1 MTISAY
7 NASVPVFKQLLNSL
21 KDVLKKAE
29 THTAE
34 KKIEADALLT
44 ARLFPDMLN
53 FTRQIQIACDF
64 AKGVS
69 ARLADVEMPAYDD
82 NEKSFADLQE
92 RLDKTLAF
100 LDTLKSEQFKGAET
114 REVVLRPGTPK
125 EKRFT
130 GEHYLLHYGFPQ
142 FFFHVTTAY
151 AILRS
156 NGLEIGKGDFMG
168 KY

>member
-1 MTISAY
+1 MQGVGPRRNLHLAEQMGKQAAHRQGFGTRMQCQCQLATV
-7 NASVPVFKQLLNSL
+7 VPLRG
-21 KDVLKKAE
+21 
-29 THTAE
+29 
-34 KKIEADALLT
+34 ADGI
-44 ARLFPDMLN
+44 D
-53 FTRQIQIACDF
+53 
-64 AKGVS
+64 
-69 ARLADVEMPAYDD
+69 ADYGAAMDLPEVTGIDD